1 MTGMGTA
8 ARIALAAA
16 GAAVLVGLFL
26 VLRQD
31 GNGEPA
37 DVAPAAEETQTA
49 TGATET
55 ETDAATD
62 TVTETDAA
70 ATVPAEGDD
79 ESAETVQ
86 ARVQIGPGGPAG
98 VERIDATHGQ
108 RVVLTVESEVRD
120 HVHVHGYDLFAD
132 VAPGRAA
139 RITFRADVPGRFEI
153 ELEDRH
159 QAIAELR
166 VQP

>member
-8 ARIALAAA
+8 GRIALAAA
-16 GAAVLVGLFL
+16 GAAVLVVLFL

-31 GNGEPA
+31 GDGEPA

-62 TVTETDAA
+62 TVAETDAGTTA
-70 ATVPAEGDD
+70 AAEGGD
-79 ESAETVQ
+79 ESADTVR

-98 VERIDATHGQ
+98 VERIDATQGQ
-108 RVVLTVESEVRD
+108 RVVLTVQSDVRD

-132 VAPGRAA
+132 VVPGRPT